1 MDKPLVTGLRDCWAR
16 EGQHLE
22 DHLVEVAS
30 SSGSASGPLTEQL
43 RFLAGLLHDAGKARP
58 TWQDYFERSV
68 RKERGVETI
77 PHAYLGAALFAVYAN
92 AMLTLKEPS
101 PEETQ
106 HYLLLVQDL
115 QDHHGKLRDRTKPPV
130 EVGIPW
136 QESMKRY
143 PPRDAFYSDLNNLV
157 HRSFPSLPLS
167 LRDYQTFIN
176 QLGKLEGGWKK
187 RVNMQSMKLQGLTGG
202 SPAAYAPWIC
212 RDITG
217 HLIAADRLS
226 ASATAKAETAL
237 TVEKAKDALETF
249 KAKLRVKFQE
259 AVKQGHQ
266 SMAER
271 RQLVHEQTL
280 GCYLE
285 QQDKRWF
292 TLNLPVGW
300 GKTLTSLR
308 VALESAA
315 TGRTERIIYV
325 APYLA
330 ILTQAA
336 KELREATGLEVLEHH
351 HLALLSNNVEARE
364 PTDILTMES
373 WRAPVVAT
381 TFNQLFRAIFPTSA
395 QQSIRIPALE
405 RSFIIIDEPQI
416 INASVYNAFLKGLE
430 TLCERLDARAMLIT
444 ATLPPTYHGLKTTP
458 EPLAP
463 PDVESA
469 DRYKLLT
476 HEAPWSE
483 EDVAK
488 QALKRLKTHKQ
499 VAVIVNT
506 IADAVRVYR
515 LVEPHAEPGVCL
527 NLHGMMTPLHKAHQI
542 RRVAERLSKKEP
554 VLVISTQV
562 LEAGVDLSFRCI
574 LRARPILSS
583 VIQAAGRGNRHA
595 EGEAA
600 LVEVFDLLRESGWDT
615 RKLIYQNEQQRRLTD
630 ELLPPSGTWREAEAS
645 ALVNQYLEMLSR
657 VDANIA
663 VFERFRRAAEGEWRQ
678 LASLSPFETAGEDDG
693 NEIGIERN
701 ASVFV
706 ATAEA
711 SWLDER
717 VKRWMQHF
725 DVAHIGEIYARYL
738 EKRFMARLEFSDR
751 KRFLSLVRQF
761 VAPLRWR
768 LVPQVCGRVDLDRAS
783 ILRAQDDSTYH
794 LDTGFGHLLLRN
806 DFDDFERRLE
816 ARMTRQFD
824 EGFL

>member
-1 MDKPLVTGLRDCWAR
+1 MDKSLVTGLKDCWAR
-16 EGQHLE
+16 EGQHLG

-30 SSGSASGPLTEQL
+30 SSASASGSLTEQL

-68 RKERGVETI
+68 RNERGIETI
-77 PHAYLGAALFAVYAN
+77 PHAYLGAALFAVYGN
-92 AMLTLKEPS
+92 ALLTLKEPS
-101 PEETQ
+101 LEETQ

-115 QDHHGKLRDRTKPPV
+115 QDHHGRLRDRTKPPV
-130 EVGIPW
+130 EVNIPW

-143 PPRDAFYSDLNNLV
+143 PPSDAFYNDLDNLV
-157 HRSFPSLPLS
+157 HRCFPSIPLS
-167 LRDYQTFIN
+167 LRDYQALTHHLS
-176 QLGKLEGGWKK
+176 QLAGGWKR
-187 RVNMQSMKLQGLTGG
+187 RVNMQNMKLQQATGS

-217 HLIAADRLS
+217 RLIAADRLS
-226 ASATAKAETAL
+226 ASATSKAETTL
-237 TVEKAKDALETF
+237 TVEAAKDARETF
-249 KAKLRVKFQE
+249 KARLRVKFQE
-259 AVKQGHQ
+259 AVKRGHQ
-266 SMAER
+266 NMAER
-271 RQLVHEQTL
+271 RQSVHEQTL
-280 GCYLE
+280 GRYFE

-292 TLNLPVGW
+292 TLDLPVGW
-300 GKTLTSLR
+300 GKTLTALR

-315 TGRTERIIYV
+315 SGRSERIVYV

-336 KELREATGLEVLEHH
+336 KEIREATGLEVLEHH
-351 HLALLSNNVEARE
+351 HLALLSDNAETRE

-373 WRAPVVAT
+373 WRAPIVAT
-381 TFNQLFRAIFPTSA
+381 TFNQLFRAIFPASA

-405 RSFIIIDEPQI
+405 RSFVIIDEPQI

-430 TLCERLDARAMLIT
+430 TLCERLDARAILIT

-463 PDVESA
+463 TVESA
-469 DRYKLLT
+469 NRYRLHT
-476 HEAPWSE
+476 HEEPWSE
-483 EDVAK
+483 ERLAK
-488 QALKRLKTHKQ
+488 EAIERLQTHKQ

-515 LVEPHAEPGVCL
+515 LVESHAEPDVCL

-542 RRVAERLSKKEP
+542 RKVAERLSNKEP
-554 VLVISTQV
+554 VLVVSTQV

-595 EGEAA
+595 EGETA
-600 LVEVFDLLRESGWDT
+600 LVEVFDLLRESGWDV

-630 ELLPPSGTWREAEAS
+630 ELLPPSNTWFEAEAS
-645 ALVNQYLEMLSR
+645 ALVTQYLETLSR

-663 VFERFRRAAEGEWRQ
+663 VFERFRRAAEGQWRQ
-678 LASLSPFETAGEDDG
+678 LASLTPFETAGEDDG
-693 NEIGIERN
+693 NEISIERN

-711 SWLDER
+711 SWFDER
-717 VKRWMQHF
+717 IEQWMRHF
-725 DVAHIGEIYARYL
+725 DVAHIPEIYARYQ
-738 EKRFMARLEFSDR
+738 EKRFMASLEFSDR

-768 LVPQVCGRVDLDRAS
+768 LVPQVCGRVDLDKAS
-783 ILRAQDDSTYH
+783 ILRAQDDSLYH
-794 LDTGFGHLLLRN
+794 LDTGFGHLLFRK
-806 DFDDFERRLE
+806 DFDDYERRLE
-816 ARMTRQFD
+816 TRMTREYD
-824 EGFL
+824 EAFL